1 MEDWQQNLPTEGY
14 RQMCDWE
21 KFCQMAREPD
31 ERKVS
36 SDACITL
43 SGVRYQL
50 TPEMAGEKVIILLG
64 LFDNELYVEFQGQ
77 KHGPFY
83 PSSGP
88 IPLHIYRSFKK
99 TKIEKQI
106 DKLELLAKKLSLP
119 RSVLTGQFGSDLRLI
134 EQAKLIA
141 EEVKPQPFVP
151 FEDNNIETAY
161 FKTTLEA
168 KLAIAKLL
176 GKPLAV
182 IPEVQR

>member
-1 MEDWQQNLPTEGY
+1 M
-14 RQMCDWE
+14 
-21 KFCQMAREPD
+21 
-31 ERKVS
+31 
-36 SDACITL
+36 
-43 SGVRYQL
+43 
-50 TPEMAGEKVIILLG
+50 G

-141 EEVKPQPFVP
+141 EEVKHQPFVP

-182 IPEVQR
+182 IPEVQRLELDKLINESLHKTTLLGKVREFFKLKLVSNQI